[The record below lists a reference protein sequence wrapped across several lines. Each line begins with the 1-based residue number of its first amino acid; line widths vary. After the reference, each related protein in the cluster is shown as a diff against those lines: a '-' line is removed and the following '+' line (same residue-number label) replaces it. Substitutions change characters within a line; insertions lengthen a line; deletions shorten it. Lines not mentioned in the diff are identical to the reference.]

1 MTNPKD
7 VILLDY
13 NATVPAVISNRSGGV
28 VIATYE
34 LNYLK
39 GKVIAIGLYSDDII
53 TNGSFDRYFD
63 SLVLQYAVKTQ
74 D

>member
-1 MTNPKD
+1 M
-7 VILLDY
+7 LDY
-13 NATVPAVISNRSGGV
+13 NATVPADNSNKSGGV

-53 TNGSFDRYFD
+53 NNGSFDRYFD
-63 SLVLQYAVKTQ
+63 NLVLQYAVRTQ

>member
-1 MTNPKD
+1 MP
-7 VILLDY
+7 
-13 NATVPAVISNRSGGV
+13 PSNLTDKGSV

-39 GKVIAIGLYSDDII
+39 GRVIALGLYSDDIM

-63 SLVLQYAVKTQ
+63 NLVLQYAVRTK

>member
-1 MTNPKD
+1 MSPNSLTKTGN
-7 VILLDY
+7 I
-13 NATVPAVISNRSGGV
+13 V
-28 VIATYE
+28 VATYG

-39 GKVIAIGLYSDDII
+39 GKVIALGLYSDEIM

-63 SLVLQYAVKTQ
+63 NLILHYAFRTH